1 MAAFTAAAPALS
13 SKAFF
18 AKSSVKARAVTK
30 APRAAFK
37 VEAKKKSVGDLKK
50 ADLEGKTVF
59 VRCDLNVPLKDG
71 VITDD
76 TRIRAA
82 IPTLEYLVENGA
94 KVLVTSHLV
103 SAPSARFPAR
113 GMFRSCDPNY
123 PMPAILSPPGC
134 DRRPC
139 ARPGARA
146 TRPATSP
153 DNIHPNWY
161 RNSSC
166 GRSPRRPDTGRVR
179 LARASGRSSC
189 RG

>member
-1 MAAFTAAAPALS
+1 MIWRVRNPATAHASSLIRTLPTFPTTNVKMAAFTAAAPALS

-50 ADLEGKTVF
+50 ADLEGKVVF

-71 VITDD
+71 VISDD

-113 GMFRSCDPNY
+113 GMFRSCDRNY
-123 PMPAILSPPGC
+123 PMPAILS
-134 DRRPC
+134 RIRS
-139 ARPGARA
+139 ARA
-146 TRPATSP
+146 RA
-153 DNIHPNWY
+153 
-161 RNSSC
+161 
-166 GRSPRRPDTGRVR
+166 PRR
-179 LARASGRSSC
+179 ARDPSRDVSRYHSSESAS
-189 RG
+189 